1 MTGYDP
7 RDGSEMASTPA
18 AEPAALCAGQPEAAP
33 IWSQSTIA
41 PPDFAGRRIS
51 LRAWALAA
59 VVGASIWA
67 VIFKLLL

>member
-7 RDGSEMASTPA
+7 RDGEMASAPA
-18 AEPAALCAGQPEAAP
+18 AEPAVLRAGQPDVVP

-41 PPDFAGRRIS
+41 PPDFAGKRIS
-51 LRAWALAA
+51 LKMWALAA
-59 VVGASIWA
+59 LVGASIWA